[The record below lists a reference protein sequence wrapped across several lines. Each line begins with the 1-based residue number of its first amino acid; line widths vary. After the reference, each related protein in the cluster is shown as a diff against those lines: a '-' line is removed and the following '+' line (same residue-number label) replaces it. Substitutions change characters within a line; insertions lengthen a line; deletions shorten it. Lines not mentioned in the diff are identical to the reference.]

1 MLMFTKIIKDW
12 VIPILI
18 AIIITF
24 LINKLVFFNIQV
36 PTSSMYPT
44 IKEGDRITVLRV
56 HDLSKLKHGDI
67 VVFRS
72 DELNETLVKRLIG
85 LPGDTVEIRE
95 GEQIYING
103 VLFEQDFSYSVDDY
117 MGTFTVPEG
126 CYFFLGDNRS
136 GSYDSRKWI
145 NPFITGDKI
154 MGRAA
159 IRIFPF
165 NRFGKL

>member
-1 MLMFTKIIKDW
+1 MFMKFVKDW
-12 VIPILI
+12 IIPILI
-18 AIIITF
+18 ALVITI

-44 IKEGDRITVLRV
+44 IKEGDRITVLRI

-67 VVFRS
+67 VVFHS
-72 DELNETLVKRLIG
+72 DELKETLVKRLIG
-85 LPGDTVEIRE
+85 LPGDTIEIRE
-95 GEQIYING
+95 GEQVYVNG
-103 VLFEQDFSYSVDDY
+103 IVFKQDFTYSVDDY
-117 MGTFTVPEG
+117 TGTFTVPEG
-126 CYFFLGDNRS
+126 CYFFMGDNRA
-136 GSYDSRKWI
+136 GSYDSRKWA
-145 NPFITGDKI
+145 NPYISADDI

>member
-1 MLMFTKIIKDW
+1 MLVKFIKDW

-18 AIIITF
+18 ALVITV

-44 IKEGDRITVLRV
+44 IKEGDRIAVLRV
-56 HDLSKLKHGDI
+56 HDLSKLKRGDI
-67 VVFRS
+67 VVFQS
-72 DELNETLVKRLIG
+72 DELSETLVKRLIG

-95 GEQIYING
+95 GEQVYING
-103 VLFEQDFSYSVDDY
+103 TLFEQDFSYSVDDY
-117 MGTFTVPEG
+117 TGTFKVPEG
-126 CYFFLGDNRS
+126 CYFFLGDNRA
-136 GSYDSRKWI
+136 GSYDSRRWV
-145 NPFITGDKI
+145 NPYIPGDAI